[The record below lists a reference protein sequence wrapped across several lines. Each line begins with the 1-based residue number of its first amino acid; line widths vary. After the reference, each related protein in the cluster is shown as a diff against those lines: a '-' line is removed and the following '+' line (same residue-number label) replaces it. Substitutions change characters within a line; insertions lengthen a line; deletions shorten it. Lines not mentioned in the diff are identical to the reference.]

1 VKQPDLDLPLVVKA
15 DLIQGGDKDGVEDF
29 PIVPPPDEEIKE
41 LKKRFVPPK
50 MPKTLVDQRRAVEQ
64 AGKVLSRK
72 RRKMA
77 KMSRRRQ

>member
-1 VKQPDLDLPLVVKA
+1 VKQPDLDLPLVVKE
-15 DLIQGGDKDGVEDF
+15 DLIQGGDKGAEV
-29 PIVPPPDEEIKE
+29 IPPDEEIKE